1 MPGKADSMS
10 APAVGVIL
18 VYGVILIAGGF
29 AGWRL
34 SGSRISLTASL
45 ASAALL
51 AIAYR
56 VAFFHLLAGYLLA
69 FLVSLG
75 VTVLFG
81 LRVRKTKKVMPAGLM
96 LAVSAIVVA
105 IPSWLTA
112 SSL

>member
-1 MPGKADSMS
+1 MS
-10 APAVGVIL
+10 ALAAGVIL
-18 VYGVILIAGGF
+18 GYAGILIAGGF
-29 AGWRL
+29 AGWKL

-56 VAFFHLLAGYLLA
+56 VALYHLLAGYLLA

-75 VTVLFG
+75 LTVMFG
-81 LRVRKTKKVMPAGLM
+81 LRFRKTRKVLPAGLL
-96 LAVSAIVVA
+96 LAVSGVVFAILG
-105 IPSWLTA
+105 WLTA

>member
-10 APAVGVIL
+10 PLAVGVIL
-18 VYGVILIAGGF
+18 AYGAILIAGGF

-34 SGSRISLTASL
+34 SGSRISLTAGL

-56 VAFFHLLAGYLLA
+56 VALFHLLAGYLLA

-75 VTVLFG
+75 LTVMFG
-81 LRVRKTKKVMPAGLM
+81 LRFRKARKVMPSGMM
-96 LAVSAIVVA
+96 LAVSAIA
-105 IPSWLTA
+105 IAILGWLTA
-112 SSL
+112 SVQ

>member
-1 MPGKADSMS
+1 MS
-10 APAVGVIL
+10 ALAVGVL
-18 VYGVILIAGGF
+18 LGYGVILIAGGF

-56 VAFFHLLAGYLLA
+56 LALFHLLAGYLLA
-69 FLVSLG
+69 VLVSLG
-75 VTVLFG
+75 LAIMFG
-81 LRVRKTKKVMPAGLM
+81 RRFRRTKKVMPAGMM
-96 LAVSAIVVA
+96 LAVSAMVFA
-105 IPSWLTA
+105 ILGWLTA

>member
-1 MPGKADSMS
+1 MS
-10 APAVGVIL
+10 ALAAGVL
-18 VYGVILIAGGF
+18 LAYGAILIAGGF

-56 VAFFHLLAGYLLA
+56 VAVYHLLAGYLLA

-75 VTVLFG
+75 LTALFG
-81 LRVRKTKKVMPAGLM
+81 LRFRKTKKVMPAGLL
-96 LAVSAIVVA
+96 LAVSGIAFAILG
-105 IPSWLTA
+105 WLTL
-112 SSL
+112 SVQ